1 MKTVSMLELR
11 QNSEVVV
18 SDLQRGLPLT
28 LTYRGKPL
36 ARLVPVLADP
46 EEITADD
53 PLYTLADH
61 AEAGS
66 PDNASLGNEEI
77 DRVLYG
83 QP

>member
-1 MKTVSMLELR
+1 MLALR
-11 QNSEVVV
+11 QNSEAVV

-36 ARLVPVLADP
+36 ARLVPIMADAA
-46 EEITADD
+46 EITADD
-53 PLYTLADH
+53 PLYTLAAH
-61 AEAGS
+61 AEAGA
-66 PDNASLGNEEI
+66 PENAAMGNAEI

>member
-11 QNSEVVV
+11 QNSEAVV

-36 ARLVPVLADP
+36 AKLVPIAADLR
-46 EEITADD
+46 EITADD
-53 PLYTLADH
+53 PLYKLAVH
-61 AEAGS
+61 AGAGS
-66 PDNASLGNEEI
+66 SENASLSNAEI
-77 DRVLYG
+77 DRALYG

>member
-1 MKTVSMLELR
+1 MKAVSMVELR
-11 QNSEVVV
+11 QNSEAVV

-36 ARLVPVLADP
+36 ARLVPIAP
-46 EEITADD
+46 GAEEISADD
-53 PLYTLADH
+53 PLYTLAAH

-66 PDNASLGNEEI
+66 AENRSLDNAEI